1 MDGVPGDENVPL
13 LDHITELRSRL
24 FVVVF
29 ALGISAVIVY
39 PFSGT
44 LIHYIWNDLLP
55 EGTRMVVYT
64 PLELI
69 ATKLTLSFTIAFA
82 LGTPLLMYELLAF
95 AGKGLYPSEKR
106 FFVKIVPVSFL
117 LFLSGAGIAYF
128 VIVPVIFKYM
138 ILHSGDLA
146 VAGLSLKKTFSVVA
160 TLLLGSGL
168 VFQFP
173 MLVVAAIKMGLMER
187 KQLKDSRLVV
197 YGMLIA
203 FAIFAAP
210 DAAGVSQLIVAMM
223 LVILFEF
230 SLVTARFV

>member
-24 FVVVF
+24 IIVVF
-29 ALGISAVIVY
+29 ALCISAAIVY

-44 LIHYIWNDLLP
+44 LIHNIWNDLLP
-55 EGTRMVVYT
+55 EGTRMVVYA
-64 PLELI
+64 PLELTI
-69 ATKLTLSFTIAFA
+69 TKLTLSFTIAFA
-82 LGTPLLMYELLAF
+82 VGTPLLMYELLAF
-95 AGKGLYPSEKR
+95 VGKGLYPSEKR
-106 FFVKIVPVSFL
+106 FFMKIVPLSFL
-117 LFLSGAGIAYF
+117 LFLSGAVIAYF

-173 MLVVAAIKMGLMER
+173 VLVIAAIKMGLH
-187 KQLKDSRLVV
+187 QQISH
-197 YGMLIA
+197 I
-203 FAIFAAP
+203 I
-210 DAAGVSQLIVAMM
+210 VSFGNT
-223 LVILFEF
+223 FENEDVF
-230 SLVTARFV
+230 F